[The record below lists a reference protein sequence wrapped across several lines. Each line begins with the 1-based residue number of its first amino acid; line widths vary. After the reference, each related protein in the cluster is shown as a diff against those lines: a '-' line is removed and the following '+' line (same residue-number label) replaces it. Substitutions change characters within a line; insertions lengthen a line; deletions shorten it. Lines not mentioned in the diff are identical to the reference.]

1 MSLSL
6 NLKTYLLEGHP
17 FRTQGNFS
25 EKQYFLP
32 PMRTRYANVI
42 ANTIAFGKFCI
53 RAKYRSSKTEI
64 CNCKW
69 PIPSIKRIRFYVF
82 CDKLVQVMTAFPT
95 QLANGFSQTLLKNE
109 DILSAENLSSKLTIK
124 RLKRCLIDIILVCY
138 SGLLFWLILN
148 KLNIIFCTFT
158 KYFYCWFWIC
168 ICAIK
173 VRK

>member
-1 MSLSL
+1 
-6 NLKTYLLEGHP
+6 
-17 FRTQGNFS
+17 
-25 EKQYFLP
+25 
-32 PMRTRYANVI
+32 MRTRYANVI
-42 ANTIAFGKFCI
+42 ANAIAFGKFCI